1 MARRTSSRSAQLSR
15 ELIVTTALR
24 LVDAGGWDAL
34 TMRGLAEALGVY
46 PTAVHWYV
54 GPKANLANLIAERAF
69 DELSLPD
76 ENQLTWDSW
85 VAEAIR
91 QWRTVMHRHPNVAVM
106 SAGRL
111 LTSTAALPFIERFV
125 AVLERAG
132 FKGQQLADAY
142 NAVLGFAFGWVA
154 IELSR
159 EPGDADGNWSS
170 HFEQALTRLNSL
182 AYPALTRNMPD
193 LMNRTFL
200 LRWESGKERPLDDGF
215 ELALTSLLDGLR
227 RAMPSGGG
235 ND

>member
-1 MARRTSSRSAQLSR
+1 M
-15 ELIVTTALR
+15 IVTTALQ

-34 TMRGLAEALGVY
+34 TMRALADALGVY

-54 GPKANLANLIAERAF
+54 GPKANLESLITERAF

-76 ENQLTWDSW
+76 ESQLAWDLW
-85 VAEAIR
+85 VGEAIR
-91 QWRTVMHRHPNVAVM
+91 QWRIVMHRHPNVAVL

-154 IELSR
+154 IELST
-159 EPGDADGNWSS
+159 EPGDADGNWRSD
-170 HFEQALTRLNSL
+170 FEQALTKLNSL
-182 AYPALTRNMPD
+182 AYPALARNMPD

-200 LRWESGKERPLDDGF
+200 LRWESGKQRPLDSGF
-215 ELALTSLLDGLR
+215 ELALTALLDGLR
-227 RAMPSGGG
+227 RAMPREAG
-235 ND
+235 NE

>member
-1 MARRTSSRSAQLSR
+1 M
-15 ELIVTTALR
+15 TTALQ
-24 LVDAGGWDAL
+24 LVDAEGWDAL
-34 TMRGLAEALGVY
+34 TMRALADALGVY

-76 ENQLTWDSW
+76 ENQLSWDVW
-85 VAEAIR
+85 VGEAIR
-91 QWRTVMHRHPNVAVM
+91 QWRAVMHRHPNVAVM

-125 AVLERAG
+125 AVLERAD
-132 FKGQQLADAY
+132 FKGQRLADAY

-159 EPGDADGNWSS
+159 QPSDADGNWSS
-170 HFEQALTRLNSL
+170 DFEEALTRLNGL
-182 AYPALTRNMPD
+182 AYPALARNMPD

-200 LRWESGKERPLDDGF
+200 LRWDSGKQRPLDSGF

-227 RAMPSGGG
+227 RSRQAEAG
-235 ND
+235 NE